1 MAATTPADSAPPPE
15 PDATPGPAR
24 RRWWLIAILAVL
36 VFAIGGGATFVWL
49 RLAKPVP
56 APVVTQTIPAEY
68 VLPGVPPVLP
78 WPLFGQATMEIE
90 GIGALGSSGGTRPV
104 PIASVA
110 KVMTAY
116 LILQDHPLG
125 TAEDGPTITVSAQ
138 EAAEYA
144 GQVTA
149 GLSLVKVVAGEV
161 LTERQA
167 LVALLLPSADN
178 VAQILARWD
187 AGSPAAF
194 VTKMNVAATQLEMA
208 DTRYTDASGL
218 DAGTVSTAVDQ
229 VKLARRA
236 LAVPT
241 LAQIVALPE
250 ATIPV
255 AGLVKNYNTLLGQ
268 DGIVGVKTGSTN
280 AAGGCLV
287 FAARV
292 DVDGQPVT
300 ILGAVLGQ
308 TGAPNRILGLVL
320 AASQKLV
327 QAAAGAVHTY
337 PVVPAGQVLAT
348 VRGPLDTGTTLA
360 ATSGLSVLGWPGLTY
375 RIAVRATVPT
385 QVAPGTHVG
394 TVNLTG
400 PGISTGTDL
409 VTTSALRPPS
419 PWQRITHG

>member
-1 MAATTPADSAPPPE
+1 M
-15 PDATPGPAR
+15 
-24 RRWWLIAILAVL
+24 L
-36 VFAIGGGATFVWL
+36 VFAIGGGATLVGL
-49 RLAKPVP
+49 RLTRPVP
-56 APVVTQTIPAEY
+56 APVVTQTIPTEY
-68 VLPGVPPVLP
+68 VLPGVAPVLP
-78 WPLFGQATMEIE
+78 WPLFGQATVEIE

-110 KVMTAY
+110 KLMTAY

-138 EAAEYA
+138 EAAEYPA
-144 GQVTA
+144 QVAA

-194 VTKMNVAATQLEMA
+194 VTKMNVAAAQFEMA
-208 DTRYTDASGL
+208 DTHYTDASGL
-218 DAGTVSTAVDQ
+218 DPGTVSTALDQ

-255 AGLVKNYNTLLGQ
+255 AGLVKNYNTLLGH

-287 FAARV
+287 FAAHLEV
-292 DVDGQPVT
+292 EGHPVT
-300 ILGAVLGQ
+300 IIGAVLGQ

-327 QAAAGAVHTY
+327 QAVAGAIHLY

-348 VRGPLDTGTTLA
+348 VRGPLGTGTALA
-360 ATSGLSVLGWPGLTY
+360 ATSALTVLGWPGLAY
-375 RIAVRATVPT
+375 RIAVHATVPAR
-385 QVAPGTHVG
+385 VAAGTHVG

-400 PGISTGTDL
+400 PGATIRTDL
-409 VTTSALRPPS
+409 VTTSALRPPG
-419 PWQRITHG
+419 PWQRITQG